1 MTHSLRT
8 LPGISA
14 TKLLYTLTA
23 AFFFLSSAHAGDLS
37 PDLQAKLET
46 YKSRLSQWAKDP
58 VIINAVKQANSSKT
72 SMDNKT
78 WKALSATDAKVKP
91 FLSSSA
97 GKKLFSWEQD
107 KSLGKLFLRDSKGN
121 LVAGSKKPAIF
132 NISNR
137 PAFTKAIRGKIW
149 NSKKPKA
156 DPTTKLS
163 SIQLSIP
170 VVDNGKEIGVL
181 HTSIIAN

>member
-1 MTHSLRT
+1 MTHVSQSIRIKLITILLIT
-8 LPGISA
+8 LFSFSYTQAGELSPELQVKLNVYK
-14 TKLLYTLTA
+14 TKLT
-23 AFFFLSSAHAGDLS
+23 
-37 PDLQAKLET
+37 K
-46 YKSRLSQWAKDP
+46 WAKDP
-58 VIINAVKQANSSKT
+58 VIVKAVMQANNHKT
-72 SMDNKT
+72 KMDNRT
-78 WKALSATDAKVKP
+78 WKKLSVSDAKVKP
-91 FLSSSA
+91 FLTSPA
-97 GKKLFSWEQD
+97 GKKLFAWEQD
-107 KSLGKLFLRDSKGN
+107 KKLGKLFLRDKTGN

-132 NISNR
+132 NIANR

-170 VVDNGKEIGVL
+170 VINNGKEIGVL

>member
-1 MTHSLRT
+1 MIHSLPSPFSKSI
-8 LPGISA
+8 LNLI
-14 TKLLYTLTA
+14 YTLTA
-23 AFFFLSSAHAGDLS
+23 ALFFISTAQAGDIS
-37 PDLQAKLET
+37 PDLQAKLDT

-58 VIINAVKQANSSKT
+58 VIINAVKKANSNKA

-78 WKALSATDAKVKP
+78 WKSLSASDAKVKP
-91 FLSSSA
+91 FLTSSA
-97 GKKLFSWEQD
+97 GKKLYGWEQD
-107 KSLGKLFLRDSKGN
+107 KSLGKLFLRDGKGN

-132 NISNR
+132 NISSR
-137 PAFTKAIRGKIW
+137 PAFTKAIRGKVW

-156 DPTTKLS
+156 DPTTKIS

-170 VVDNGKEIGVL
+170 VVDGGKEIGVL

>member
-1 MTHSLRT
+1 MTHSLRSLRNQIITT
-8 LPGISA
+8 LAVTLLIFSA
-14 TKLLYTLTA
+14 AHADNIPAKLQVKLDIYKTKLT
-23 AFFFLSSAHAGDLS
+23 
-37 PDLQAKLET
+37 E
-46 YKSRLSQWAKDP
+46 WAKDP
-58 VIINAVKQANSSKT
+58 VIIKAVMQANKQKVSMNNKMWKTLSK
-72 SMDNKT
+72 S
-78 WKALSATDAKVKP
+78 DAKVAP
-91 FLSSSA
+91 FLTSSA

-107 KSLGKLFLRDSKGN
+107 KSLGKLFLRDKTGN

-132 NISNR
+132 NISKR
-137 PAFTKAIRGKIW
+137 PAFSKAIRGKIW

-170 VVDNGKEIGVL
+170 VVSNGKQIGVL

>member
-1 MTHSLRT
+1 MTHTLQSLRIQI
-8 LPGISA
+8 ISS
-14 TKLLYTLTA
+14 LLIAL
-23 AFFFLSSAHAGDLS
+23 FSFSSIQAGELS
-37 PDLQAKLET
+37 PSLQAKLNL
-46 YKSRLSQWAKDP
+46 YKSKLSEWAKDP
-58 VIINAVKQANSSKT
+58 VIVKAVKQANNHKT
-72 SMDNKT
+72 NMTNTT
-78 WKALSATDAKVKP
+78 WKKLSASDAKVKP

-97 GKKLFSWEQD
+97 GKKLFTWEQD
-107 KSLGKLFLRDSKGN
+107 KSLGKLFLRDKKGN

-132 NISNR
+132 NIAKR
-137 PAFTKAIRGKIW
+137 PAFTKAIRGKVW

-170 VVDNGKEIGVL
+170 VLSNGKEIGVL

>member
-1 MTHSLRT
+1 MTHVSQSIRIKLITILLIT
-8 LPGISA
+8 LFSFSYTQAGELSPELQVKLNIYK
-14 TKLLYTLTA
+14 TKLT
-23 AFFFLSSAHAGDLS
+23 
-37 PDLQAKLET
+37 K
-46 YKSRLSQWAKDP
+46 WAKDP
-58 VIINAVKQANSSKT
+58 VIVKAVMQANNHKT
-72 SMDNKT
+72 KMDNRT
-78 WKALSATDAKVKP
+78 WKKLSVSDAKVKP
-91 FLSSSA
+91 FLTSPA
-97 GKKLFSWEQD
+97 GKKLFAWEQD
-107 KSLGKLFLRDSKGN
+107 KKLGKLFLRDKTGN

-132 NISNR
+132 NIANR

-170 VVDNGKEIGVL
+170 VINNGKEIGVL

>member
-1 MTHSLRT
+1 MTHVLQSLRIKLITT
-8 LPGISA
+8 LLITLFSFSYTQASELSPELQVKLNVYK
-14 TKLLYTLTA
+14 TKLT
-23 AFFFLSSAHAGDLS
+23 
-37 PDLQAKLET
+37 E
-46 YKSRLSQWAKDP
+46 WAKDP
-58 VIINAVKQANSSKT
+58 VIVKAVMQANNHKIK
-72 SMDNKT
+72 MDNKT
-78 WKALSATDAKVKP
+78 WKKLSASDAKVKP
-91 FLSSSA
+91 FLTSSA
-97 GKKLFSWEQD
+97 GKKLFAWEQD
-107 KSLGKLFLRDSKGN
+107 KTLGKLFLRDKTGN

-132 NISNR
+132 NIANR

-170 VVDNGKEIGVL
+170 VISNGKEIGVL